1 MERSNGRFVHHD
13 GGLEDSP
20 KRLQAMLAAADA
32 VICPADNVSHGAY
45 YVVKRLCKQYGK
57 PCVLLKNSGLSSF
70 ARGLSAL
77 DGPRRGSLPSSSTS

>member
-1 MERSNGRFVHHD
+1 LG
-13 GGLEDSP
+13 
-20 KRLQAMLAAADA
+20 LAAADA